1 MTIFHDKKKEKRKKM
16 TKKENEQKY
25 IYFAFYGLKKKFN
38 VWFTKCKKKKK
49 KIQV

>member
-1 MTIFHDKKKEKRKKM
+1 M

-49 KIQV
+49 NSGVTTVSPINF